1 MPDIKKRRASTGW
14 IIILK
19 FVILVAVVALVYGK
33 ISNPHNFGNQFIITL
48 KEIASNSVA
57 IALLIIV
64 VLLMPVNW
72 LFEANKWQVL
82 CEALVSI
89 TLKSAFVGVLSGL
102 SMGFATPHGIG
113 DYAGR
118 IWQVNIGERGRL
130 VGGVWLGKVSQMMI
144 TALFGTFGVWVY
156 VSQNNAV
163 SFDFALFTKIGLA
176 MVILGL
182 LILTLVLL
190 TGLKTKIMNWVRY
203 YFGIVLTYPMSSI
216 IKVILFSLLRYI
228 TFTTQFVLVMFAV
241 GVDMPV
247 LKQIA
252 GIGWI
257 FLMKSI
263 IPSFNFLSDLGIR
276 EYSALTFFDN
286 YAVDQA
292 AIIAASLIVWVIN
305 ILLPVLIGLV
315 FMFKTKSKS

>member
-19 FVILVAVVALVYGK
+19 FVILVVVGALVYGK

-48 KEIASNSVA
+48 KELVSNSTA

-64 VLLMPVNW
+64 ILLMPINW
-72 LFEANKWQVL
+72 LFEANKWKVL
-82 CEALVSI
+82 CEPLVSI
-89 TLKSAFVGVLSGL
+89 TIKSAIIGVLSGL

-130 VGGVWLGKVSQMMI
+130 VGGVWLGKVSQMLI
-144 TALFGTFGVWVY
+144 TAFFGTFGVWVY
-156 VSQNNAV
+156 VTQNNTV
-163 SFDFALFTKIGLA
+163 IFDFALFTKIGLSI
-176 MVILGL
+176 VFLSL
-182 LILTLVLL
+182 LILILVLL

-203 YFGIVLTYPMSSI
+203 YFGIVLTYPKRSI

-286 YAVDQA
+286 YAVDQT